1 MNAPTA
7 PAPPLTTDQMLAL
20 PENGVDRELIRGE
33 LREKPMATR
42 SPDHSEITVNLSYLL
57 KTWLRGQQRPR
68 GRAYA
73 GEARFRL
80 RRNPDTTVGIDVAYI
95 SPELAA
101 ATPRRAK
108 LVDGPP
114 ALAIEIVSPSDLHE
128 ELTEKVEEYLAAG
141 VPLVWVVDP
150 FFQTVQVHRPGREPE
165 SYNIKQSLSADRHLP
180 GFNVDVAEIFAD

>member
-1 MNAPTA
+1 MNAPIA

-33 LREKPMATR
+33 LRERPMTTR
-42 SPDHSEITVNLSYLL
+42 SPDHSEVTAKLSQLL
-57 KTWLRGQQRPR
+57 LNWRGQQKGPR
-68 GRAYA
+68 GRVYA

-114 ALAIEIVSPSDLHE
+114 SLAIEILSPSDPHE
-128 ELTEKVEEYLAAG
+128 EISEKVEEYLSAS

-165 SYNIKQSLSADRHLP
+165 SYNIKQSLSADPHLP